1 MEQKAV
7 SHQLTLIFLFL
18 NYSLCYESSQ
28 FYLKT
33 KPKTNKVMR
42 ATRRMPKTPTADEL
56 ISIFDK
62 KKKAQIFF

>member
-1 MEQKAV
+1 
-7 SHQLTLIFLFL
+7 
-18 NYSLCYESSQ
+18 
-28 FYLKT
+28 
-33 KPKTNKVMR
+33 MR